1 MALYDLADW
10 KYPDRENLVKK
21 AGTGCGYGCSGSSC
35 RPSCSPSCGGSA
47 CSSGLRKRRSH
58 KRGKK

>member
-10 KYPDRENLVKK
+10 KYPERENLVNG
-21 AGTGCGYGCSGSSC
+21 ASTGCGYGCSGSSC